1 MRAHVLH
8 SLHEARASLDALLAN
23 AGAIDA
29 LTRAGEALVDTFRR
43 GRRVF
48 SCGNGGS
55 MCDAMH
61 FAEELSG
68 RYRHDRKGLP
78 AVAISDPGH
87 ISCVANDYGYAH
99 VFSRYVESHGQAGD
113 CLVGISTSGRSENVI
128 RAARAARELG
138 MVVIAVAG
146 LLARSLYNLKTLD
159 AGFNGDRVLL
169 FTLDTYGTALDALG
183 RAAIFADMV
192 ERLRTLPGAASVAA
206 SRSQPTSPSSA
217 MPIASTTVRS
227 TRGT

>member
-1 MRAHVLH
+1 
-8 SLHEARASLDALLAN
+8 LLAN

-29 LTRAGEALVDTFRR
+29 LTRAGEALVDTFHR
-43 GRRVF
+43 GKRVF

-99 VFSRYVESHGQAGD
+99 VFSRYLESHGQAGD
-113 CLVGISTSGRSENVI
+113 CLLGISTSGRSENVL
-128 RAARAARELG
+128 RAARAAHELG
-138 MVVIAVAG
+138 MVVIAMTGRPASDLG
-146 LLARSLYNLKTLD
+146 QLADIEICTPGGT
-159 AGFNGDRVLL
+159 GFADRVQELQIVVIHIL
-169 FTLDTYGTALDALG
+169 IEL
-183 RAAIFADMV
+183 V
-192 ERLRTLPGAASVAA
+192 ERGLFPDNYRTSI
-206 SRSQPTSPSSA
+206 T
-217 MPIASTTVRS
+217 
-227 TRGT
+227 

>member
-1 MRAHVLH
+1 MREHVLH
-8 SLHEARASLDALLAN
+8 SLHEARASLDALLSN

-43 GRRVF
+43 GKRVF
-48 SCGNGGS
+48 CCGNGGS

-128 RAARAARELG
+128 RAARAAHELG
-138 MVVIAVAG
+138 MVVIAMTGRHASALG
-146 LLARSLYNLKTLD
+146 QLADIEICTPGGT
-159 AGFNGDRVLL
+159 GFADRVQELQIVVIHIL
-169 FTLDTYGTALDALG
+169 IEL
-183 RAAIFADMV
+183 V
-192 ERLRTLPGAASVAA
+192 ERGLFPENYGMSQT
-206 SRSQPTSPSSA
+206 RSFEPPA
-217 MPIASTTVRS
+217 
-227 TRGT
+227 GG